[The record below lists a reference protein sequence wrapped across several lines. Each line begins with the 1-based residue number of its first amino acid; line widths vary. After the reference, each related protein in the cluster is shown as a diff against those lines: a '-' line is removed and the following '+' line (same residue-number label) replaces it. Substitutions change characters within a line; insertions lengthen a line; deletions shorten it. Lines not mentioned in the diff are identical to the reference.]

1 MNKNILLGVSGG
13 IAAYK
18 SATIISKLKKRGY
31 NVKVI
36 MTKNATE
43 IITPL
48 TLETLARDR
57 VVVDMWA
64 EKANYD
70 VEHIS
75 LADWA
80 DLVLVAPATLNIV
93 GKIANGI
100 ADDML
105 TTVISASKAPVY
117 FALAMNVNMYENP
130 ILNENIDKLKKYGYK
145 FIEADEGF
153 LACNVNAKGRLKD
166 EEEIVEIVEAHF
178 RKKEI
183 LKGKKILITA
193 GRTEESL
200 DPLRYLTNRSTGKM
214 GYSIAKVCAEYGA
227 QVTLVSG
234 PSELKAPENLNFIP
248 VKSAVNMYDAVKE
261 KFCENDV
268 FISTAAVA
276 DYRPKDVSDIK
287 IKKKD
292 GELIIELERNPD
304 ILFEM
309 GKIKTHQTL
318 IGFCAESEN
327 LISNAIG
334 KLHRKNLDVIV
345 ANSVNYFGKD
355 ENKASIINKNEE
367 VEELSE
373 MNKENLAYTLIN
385 KILVKIK

>member
-31 NVKVI
+31 NVRVI

-64 EKANYD
+64 EKSNYD

-80 DLVLVAPATLNIV
+80 DLILVAPATLNIV

-130 ILNENIDKLKKYGYK
+130 ILNENIDKLRKYGYK

-166 EEEIVEIVEAHF
+166 EEEIVDTIEAHF
-178 RKKEI
+178 IKKEV
-183 LKGKKILITA
+183 LKGKRILITA

-200 DPLRYLTNRSTGKM
+200 DPIRYLSNRSTGKM

-227 QVTLVSG
+227 EVTLVSG
-234 PSELKAPENLNFIP
+234 PSELKAPDNLNFIP

-261 KFCENDV
+261 KFLENDI

-292 GELIIELERNPD
+292 GELVIELERNPD

-309 GKIKTHQTL
+309 GKIKTNQIL
-318 IGFCAESEN
+318 VGFCAESEN

-334 KLHRKNLDVIV
+334 KLQRKNLDVIV
-345 ANSVNYFGKD
+345 ANSVSYFGKD
-355 ENKASIINKNEE
+355 ENKVFIIDKNEE
-367 VEELSE
+367 LEELSE
-373 MNKENLAYTLIN
+373 MNKESLAYTLVN
-385 KILVKIK
+385 KILVNIK

>member
-18 SATIISKLKKRGY
+18 SATVISKLKKRGY
-31 NVKVI
+31 NVRVI

-64 EKANYD
+64 EKSNYD

-80 DLVLVAPATLNIV
+80 DLILVAPATLNIV

-130 ILNENIDKLKKYGYK
+130 ILNENIDKLRKYGYK

-166 EEEIVEIVEAHF
+166 EEEIVDTIEAHF
-178 RKKEI
+178 IKKEV
-183 LKGKKILITA
+183 LKGKRILITA

-200 DPLRYLTNRSTGKM
+200 DPIRYLSNRSTGKM

-227 QVTLVSG
+227 EVTLVSG
-234 PSELKAPENLNFIP
+234 PSELKAPDNLNFIP

-261 KFCENDV
+261 KFLENDI

-292 GELIIELERNPD
+292 GELVIELERNPD

-309 GKIKTHQTL
+309 GKIKTNQIL
-318 IGFCAESEN
+318 VGFCAESEN

-334 KLHRKNLDVIV
+334 KLQRKNLDVIV
-345 ANSVNYFGKD
+345 ANSVSYFGKD
-355 ENKASIINKNEE
+355 ENKVFIIDKNEE
-367 VEELSE
+367 LEELSE
-373 MNKENLAYTLIN
+373 MNKESLAYTLVN
-385 KILVKIK
+385 KILVNIK